1 MSSIRPKVIARLQ
14 SDLSDR
20 FRVVDNTGTDKT
32 VLAGKIPDVILY
44 KKVPPNSTDV
54 LFVMRVENGG
64 ELTDS
69 LAQWKEMGKL
79 PSTFYIVV
87 PKAKLD
93 EAKKLANATSV
104 NARFAWYVAEANDV
118 TELQYE

>member
-14 SDLSDR
+14 TDLSAW
-20 FRVVDNTGTDKT
+20 FRVFDNTGENKI
-32 VLAGKIPDVILY
+32 VLANKIPDVILY
-44 KKVPPNSTDV
+44 KKEPPNSTDV
-54 LFVMRVENGG
+54 LFVMKIENGE

-69 LAQWKEMGKL
+69 VAQWKEMGKL

-87 PKAKLD
+87 PKDKLD
-93 EAKKLANATSV
+93 GAKKLANATEV
-104 NARFAWYVAEANDV
+104 NARFAWYATEADNI